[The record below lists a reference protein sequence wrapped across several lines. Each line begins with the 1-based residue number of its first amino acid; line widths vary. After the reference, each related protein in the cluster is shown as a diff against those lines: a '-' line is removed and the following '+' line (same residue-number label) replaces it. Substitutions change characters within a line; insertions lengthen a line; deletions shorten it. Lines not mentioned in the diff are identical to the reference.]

1 MSTEQNE
8 RVKST
13 WSLKKPRRRNPWEI
27 IGEARIDKKTH
38 VYFQFTFSFKNGQF
52 KAAAE
57 HYTRALA
64 NEPENAK
71 TLSNR
76 AACYQKLEQLDL
88 CVEVRI

>member
-1 MSTEQNE
+1 MY
-8 RVKST
+8 
-13 WSLKKPRRRNPWEI
+13 
-27 IGEARIDKKTH
+27 
-38 VYFQFTFSFKNGQF
+38 VYFHFAFRFKNRKF

-64 NEPENAK
+64 NEPENPK

>member
-1 MSTEQNE
+1 MTTGQSE
-8 RVKST
+8 RGKIT

-38 VYFQFTFSFKNGQF
+38 VYFQFTFSFRNGQF
-52 KAAAE
+52 KGAAE

-71 TLSNR
+71 TLINR

>member
-1 MSTEQNE
+1 MY
-8 RVKST
+8 
-13 WSLKKPRRRNPWEI
+13 
-27 IGEARIDKKTH
+27 
-38 VYFQFTFSFKNGQF
+38 VYFHFAFSFKNGKF

-64 NEPENAK
+64 NDPENAK
-71 TLSNR
+71 ILSNR